1 MGLRFRKSV
10 KILPGVKLNLSKSRT
25 SMTVGKRGMSVNFSS
40 RGTRTAVGIPGTG
53 VSYTIYS
60 RKSRI
65 PKVKSPKDYKA
76 LSSVDKAPYMY
87 KASYSD
93 TRKKNANT
101 AMRGCASL
109 IFGIFLFLGFLIIG
123 HNIVGALGSLG
134 MFGLIYYLCIKGV
147 ARKKS
152 IRY

>member
-10 KILPGVKLNLSKSRT
+10 KILPGVKLNFSKSGT
-25 SMTVGKRGMSVNFSS
+25 SVTVGKRGMSANFSS
-40 RGTRTAVGIPGTG
+40 RGIRNTVGIPGTG
-53 VSYTIYS
+53 LSYTSYS
-60 RKSRI
+60 PKPHT
-65 PKVKSPKDYKA
+65 PKVRFPKDYKA
-76 LSSVDKAPYMY
+76 LSSVEKAPYMY
-87 KASYSD
+87 KTSYSD

-101 AMRGCASL
+101 AMWGYASL

-123 HNIVGALGSLG
+123 HNIVGALSSLG

>member
-10 KILPGVKLNLSKSRT
+10 KILPGVKLNFSKSGT
-25 SMTVGKRGMSVNFSS
+25 SMTVGKRGMSTNFSS
-40 RGTRTAVGIPGTG
+40 RGIRNTVCISGTG
-53 VSYTIYS
+53 LSYTSYYPKP
-60 RKSRI
+60 RT
-65 PKVKSPKDYKA
+65 PKVKFPKDSMA
-76 LSSVDKAPYMY
+76 LSPVKKAPYMH

-93 TRKKNANT
+93 IRKKNANT
-101 AMRGCASL
+101 AMWGYASL

-123 HNIVGALGSLG
+123 HNIVWAWGSLG